1 MELTKKQLIGGIA
14 GVAAGLILAFMAPP
28 EGLTPQGMIC
38 AGLVVGSLIWM
49 IFGTAK
55 EFVVMMITYGL
66 FIVTGCCTFTRG
78 MGAFAGTT
86 WWITLTALIVGVVF
100 AKSGLL
106 NRLTLN
112 ILKRFPVTLKGQ
124 MIGITAAGVIVSPL
138 IPSGTA
144 RLAIAG
150 PLVKDM
156 SDNIGYEHG
165 SKGAN
170 ALFSAFY
177 TGWNLT
183 SHMFLSASFNCYQII
198 GFMPEGYEISWTR
211 WLTISLPWSIVVLV
225 LTTLFCYKYYNP
237 KDGKDLDKRYI
248 VEKLEKLGSWGRG
261 EKITMILLIV
271 ALVFWITESYHGIA
285 AATVTLFVAGLLM
298 LFKVITPKEMS
309 DGLPMDL
316 LIYFGLLAQFGGIMG
331 DNGLNDFISSKI
343 GPILTPMMN
352 SPWLF
357 LPFLCVLVMALR
369 LVINS
374 WVTTYTIFG
383 VLLVPLCVSAGIHPF
398 VAMFTV
404 YVAIGVF
411 YAKWQNLPYIT
422 ALAVADGLTTHEKT
436 IPYAVIYCITCF
448 IGIAVCIPYWMMLGL
463 I

>member
-1 MELTKKQLIGGIA
+1 MELTKKQLIGGVI
-14 GVAAGLILAFMAPP
+14 GIVAGLALAFLPPP

-66 FIVTGCCTFTRG
+66 FIVTGCCSFTRG

-100 AKSGLL
+100 ARSGLL

-124 MIGITAAGVIVSPL
+124 MIGITAAGIIVSPL

-211 WLTISLPWSIVVLV
+211 WLTISLPWSVVVLV

-261 EKITMILLIV
+261 EKITMVLLV
-271 ALVFWITESYHGIA
+271 AALALWITESYHGIA

-309 DGLPMDL
+309 NGLPMDL

-331 DNGLNDFISSKI
+331 DNGLNGFISGQI
-343 GPILTPMMN
+343 GPIITPMMN
-352 SPWLF
+352 SPWVF
-357 LPFLCVLVMALR
+357 LPFLCILVMALR
-369 LVINS
+369 LIINS

>member
-1 MELTKKQLIGGIA
+1 MFVELTRKQLIGGVA
-14 GVAAGLILAFMAPP
+14 GVAAGLILAFMTPP

-211 WLTISLPWSIVVLV
+211 WLT
-225 LTTLFCYKYYNP
+225 
-237 KDGKDLDKRYI
+237 
-248 VEKLEKLGSWGRG
+248 
-261 EKITMILLIV
+261 
-271 ALVFWITESYHGIA
+271 
-285 AATVTLFVAGLLM
+285 
-298 LFKVITPKEMS
+298 
-309 DGLPMDL
+309 
-316 LIYFGLLAQFGGIMG
+316 
-331 DNGLNDFISSKI
+331 KI
-343 GPILTPMMN
+343 GRA
-352 SPWLF
+352 S
-357 LPFLCVLVMALR
+357 CRERV
-369 LVINS
+369 
-374 WVTTYTIFG
+374 
-383 VLLVPLCVSAGIHPF
+383 
-398 VAMFTV
+398 
-404 YVAIGVF
+404 
-411 YAKWQNLPYIT
+411 
-422 ALAVADGLTTHEKT
+422 
-436 IPYAVIYCITCF
+436 
-448 IGIAVCIPYWMMLGL
+448 
-463 I
+463 

>member
-1 MELTKKQLIGGIA
+1 MELTKKQLIGGVI
-14 GVAAGLILAFMAPP
+14 GIVAGLALAFLPPP

-66 FIVTGCCTFTRG
+66 FIVTGCCSFTRG

-100 AKSGLL
+100 ARSGLL

-211 WLTISLPWSIVVLV
+211 WLTISLPWSVVVLV

-248 VEKLEKLGSWGRG
+248 VEKLEKLGS
-261 EKITMILLIV
+261 
-271 ALVFWITESYHGIA
+271 
-285 AATVTLFVAGLLM
+285 
-298 LFKVITPKEMS
+298 
-309 DGLPMDL
+309 
-316 LIYFGLLAQFGGIMG
+316 
-331 DNGLNDFISSKI
+331 
-343 GPILTPMMN
+343 
-352 SPWLF
+352 
-357 LPFLCVLVMALR
+357 
-369 LVINS
+369 
-374 WVTTYTIFG
+374 
-383 VLLVPLCVSAGIHPF
+383 
-398 VAMFTV
+398 
-404 YVAIGVF
+404 
-411 YAKWQNLPYIT
+411 
-422 ALAVADGLTTHEKT
+422 
-436 IPYAVIYCITCF
+436 
-448 IGIAVCIPYWMMLGL
+448 
-463 I
+463 